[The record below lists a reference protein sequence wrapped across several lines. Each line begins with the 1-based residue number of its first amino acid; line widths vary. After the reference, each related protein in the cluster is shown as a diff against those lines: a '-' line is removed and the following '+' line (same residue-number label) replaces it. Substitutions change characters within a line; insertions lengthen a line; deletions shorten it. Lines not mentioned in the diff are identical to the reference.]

1 VGFAACPYFL
11 PALVYILGDN
21 MDRIDAFIQ
30 AAERQTEAVR
40 QNTVELQS
48 IRYAIEKNL
57 ECLESQ
63 DKKLDKIEHHFSNG
77 FKTSIITNMTQV
89 EKGLGEKLGKLIN
102 GLKVQW
108 VTMTL
113 GFIPAMYYFVK
124 QVF

>member
-1 VGFAACPYFL
+1 
-11 PALVYILGDN
+11 
-21 MDRIDAFIQ
+21 MDRIDAFIK
-30 AAERQTEAVR
+30 AAEKQTEAVR

-48 IRYAIEKNL
+48 IRYALEKNL
-57 ECLESQ
+57 ECLQSQ

-102 GLKVQW
+102 GLKIQW